1 MVEAV
6 TMFRSTG
13 NVYGTFVFSMC
24 VHSNSHLDELGSKGI
39 IRAPAWLSYFILL
52 AFVLSWI
59 ITITS
64 LKSKFEKKK
73 NSSSL
78 LFCYGV
84 SVSKIL
90 RSVWWHEIYLKWI
103 AFDLVICC
111 LDLKLHL
118 THHFPCQKMYQ
129 YSPQQQ
135 IPQGKGMYLF
145 TLSTG

>member
-1 MVEAV
+1 MKRKRTVAV
-6 TMFRSTG
+6 
-13 NVYGTFVFSMC
+13 C
-24 VHSNSHLDELGSKGI
+24 
-39 IRAPAWLSYFILL
+39 
-52 AFVLSWI
+52 
-59 ITITS
+59 
-64 LKSKFEKKK
+64 
-73 NSSSL
+73 
-78 LFCYGV
+78 LFCNGI
-84 SVSKIL
+84 SISKIL

-145 TLSTG
+145 TLSTGKYYLSSYSAFIINCKYHSKMLYMKNEIQKYKWRVKSRSYIKACVSN